1 MVNFFA
7 TLNYDF
13 LWGMCI
19 GAAIVL
25 VVGGW
30 YLALNSSAD
39 AETSSA
45 SPDAPHLNLP
55 GESPNDISPIT
66 AFPYQNEIN
75 SNLVMTLAPTLVPLR
90 PATADKNEVSPTKK
104 PQRSVK
110 PKSKRKSVKPTRRT
124 SPTRRKQSRARANN

>member
-30 YLALNSSAD
+30 YLALNSVD

-45 SPDAPHLNLP
+45 SPDAPHLNLS
-55 GESPNDISPIT
+55 GESPNDPPLTT

-75 SNLVMTLAPTLVPLR
+75 SNLVMTLAPTIVPLQ
-90 PATADKNEVSPTKK
+90 PATADKNEVSPAKK
-104 PQRSVK
+104 TQRSVK

-124 SPTRRKQSRARANN
+124 SPTRRKQSRARVNK

>member
-30 YLALNSSAD
+30 YLALNSVD

-55 GESPNDISPIT
+55 GESPNDPPLTT

-104 PQRSVK
+104 TQRSVK

-124 SPTRRKQSRARANN
+124 SPTRRKQSRASANK

>member
-19 GAAIVL
+19 GAAMVL

-30 YLALNSSAD
+30 YLALNSVD
-39 AETSSA
+39 EL
-45 SPDAPHLNLP
+45 PD
-55 GESPNDISPIT
+55 ESPTDPPLTT

-75 SNLVMTLAPTLVPLR
+75 SNLVMTLAPTIVPLQ